1 MRIYASIST
10 TAIAAVNISETIEK
24 MGLMIFVGIGNA
36 CAIMVGNNIGAKR
49 NDLAFDYSRKFLFIA
64 IFGAILIGGIVI
76 LIKDTI
82 LGLYNLDTDGK
93 HTVSMLLLMMSG
105 VMWMKSANI
114 IFNGGI
120 LRGGGDTRF
129 SMMLDIG
136 GVWLIGAPMG
146 ALAAY
151 YFHLPVYFVVLFVYT
166 EELAK
171 MSLGFYR
178 FLSNKWLRNLV
189 HQ

>member
-1 MRIYASIST
+1 M
-10 TAIAAVNISETIEK
+10 
-24 MGLMIFVGIGNA
+24 
-36 CAIMVGNNIGAKR
+36 
-49 NDLAFDYSRKFLFIA
+49 
-64 IFGAILIGGIVI
+64 LIGGIVI
-76 LIKDTI
+76 LIKDYV
-82 LGLYNLDTDGK
+82 LELYNLDADGK
-93 HTVSMLLLMMSG
+93 HTVSMLLLMMSC
-105 VMWMKSANI
+105 VMWMKSANV

-129 SMMLDIG
+129 SMMLDIS

-151 YFHLPVYFVVLFVYT
+151 FFRLPVYYVVLFVYT
-166 EELAK
+166 EELVK